1 MRNINVA
8 LCRHCLVQAQPYA
21 GFAFHRHS
29 LGQAEV
35 QVVIQ
40 GWIDK
45 GSQEKALPCAGTA
58 LCRLFILSIFAGV
71 GDHSQILPE
80 GSSPSP

>member
-1 MRNINVA
+1 MQSINVA

-35 QVVIQ
+35 RLVIQ

-58 LCRLFILSIFAGV
+58 LCMFFFILSIVRQNWTA
-71 GDHSQILPE
+71 HSRTLLVC
-80 GSSPSP
+80 